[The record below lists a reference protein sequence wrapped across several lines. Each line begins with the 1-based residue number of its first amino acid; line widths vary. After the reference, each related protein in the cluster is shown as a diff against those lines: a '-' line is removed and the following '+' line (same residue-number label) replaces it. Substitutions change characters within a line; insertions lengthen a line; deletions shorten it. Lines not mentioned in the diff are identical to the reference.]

1 MMKEVKGILFH
12 KIRVFKMKS
21 VFLFDEVPRRSHLI
35 SLSSSLHGAFTRFLS
50 LTEDIIVRRI

>member
-1 MMKEVKGILFH
+1 
-12 KIRVFKMKS
+12 

-50 LTEDIIVRRI
+50 WTEDIIVRRI